1 MFWMYL
7 NQKRFLNYMYLKL
20 NNNNFTLS
28 NQFDCSY
35 TCLVFVPEKT
45 KWRNIRKN
53 HKRTSGME
61 HILKYI
67 NIVTA
72 SCDIH
77 IEIDLRTNIIF
88 CNMQFM
94 YLVKYTR

>member
-35 TCLVFVPEKT
+35 YIHVWFLSQRKLNGETLEK
-45 KWRNIRKN
+45 I
-53 HKRTSGME
+53 
-61 HILKYI
+61 
-67 NIVTA
+67 
-72 SCDIH
+72 
-77 IEIDLRTNIIF
+77 
-88 CNMQFM
+88 
-94 YLVKYTR
+94 TRELQVLNTF

>member
-7 NQKRFLNYMYLKL
+7 NHLKL
-20 NNNNFTLS
+20 KKNNNFTLS
-28 NQFDCSY
+28 NQFVWSY

-45 KWRNIRKN
+45 KWRNIRKY
-53 HKRTSGME
+53 HKRTSGIE
-61 HILKYI
+61 HILKYYI

-77 IEIDLRTNIIF
+77 MEFDLRTNIIF
-88 CNMQFM
+88 CNTQFI
-94 YLVKYTR
+94 YLV

>member
-1 MFWMYL
+1 
-7 NQKRFLNYMYLKL
+7 MYLKL

-28 NQFDCSY
+28 NKFYCSY

-53 HKRTSGME
+53 HKRTSGIG
-61 HILKYI
+61 HILKYYI
-67 NIVTA
+67 YNIVTA

-77 IEIDLRTNIIF
+77 IEFDFRTNIIF

-94 YLVKYTR
+94 YLV

>member
-1 MFWMYL
+1 MFG
-7 NQKRFLNYMYLKL
+7 F
-20 NNNNFTLS
+20 FTA
-28 NQFDCSY
+28 
-35 TCLVFVPEKT
+35 

-61 HILKYI
+61 HIFKYYI

-94 YLVKYTR
+94 YLVYKVNIKLVKRDEKS